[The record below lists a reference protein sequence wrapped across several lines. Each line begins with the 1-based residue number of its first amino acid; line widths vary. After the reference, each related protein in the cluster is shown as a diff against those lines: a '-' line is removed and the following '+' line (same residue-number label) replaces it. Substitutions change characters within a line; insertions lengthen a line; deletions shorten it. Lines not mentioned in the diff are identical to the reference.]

1 MNEGFAESVA
11 RFRAEAAAAIT
22 RARRASAEARE
33 TSAAFRRDTQRLIAR
48 AGAAAPVDTPD
59 RAPRPPDDED
69 FSQDQIL
76 LHGG

>member
-11 RFRAEAAAAIT
+11 KFRAEVSAAVTA
-22 RARRASAEARE
+22 ARRASAEARE
-33 TSAAFRRDTQRLIAR
+33 TSAAFRRDTQRLAAKSTSAPPEQAR
-48 AGAAAPVDTPD
+48 KEPNT
-59 RAPRPPDDED
+59 PDDED